1 MSVTFMMGRCG
12 ADDVGDFG
20 GNDCIPNK
28 AAISLITRKMILRP

>member
-20 GNDCIPNK
+20 GNDRIPNK
-28 AAISLITRKMILRP
+28 AALLQLA